1 MANLSRIEFI
11 VFIKVVL
18 KVCSLDAGRIL
29 KINKNF
35 LGWRF

>member
-18 KVCSLDAGRIL
+18 KISNLDAGRIL
-29 KINKNF
+29 KINKKF
-35 LGWRF
+35 SGWGF